1 MKGTA
6 EAPGASPGCLRA
18 AARSRGEPGCQ
29 MRTAKPRP
37 RFESCFFPLGEKNL
51 SPSVQPKTRVPES
64 SATCYS
70 PETERGS
77 GIPTKFSATRW
88 PLHPL
93 TPLAEREMLTTL
105 E

>member
-37 RFESCFFPLGEKNL
+37 RFESCFFPLGEK
-51 SPSVQPKTRVPES
+51 KPEPFS
-64 SATCYS
+64 SAKDEGARVFCYLLQ
-70 PETERGS
+70 P
-77 GIPTKFSATRW
+77 
-88 PLHPL
+88 
-93 TPLAEREMLTTL
+93 
-105 E
+105 